1 MKKSKCL
8 QIADLGTICLCLILS
23 ILSLIEA
30 SAFSVEQAKDPQTI
44 QAVQGNWVGGFMHE
58 GNWVRLKISFES
70 KPGGIDGT
78 ANIASQV
85 STTVRIVHS
94 RDSGKPTIATRFL

>member
-58 GNWVRLKISFES
+58 GNWLTLTISFES
-70 KPGGIDGT
+70 KPGALMGQLTLHLRSAQLGALFIRGIP
-78 ANIASQV
+78 ASL
-85 STTVRIVHS
+85 
-94 RDSGKPTIATRFL
+94 P